1 MVSKTQ
7 EGRDDFFGNL
17 YKWKNKERLRK
28 VAVLP
33 DLSKFHIQERKME
46 IENIH
51 LALMEKKTI
60 IEKL

>member
-1 MVSKTQ
+1 MVFRTQ

-17 YKWKNKERLRK
+17 YKLKNKERLRK
-28 VAVLP
+28 VTVLP
-33 DLSKFHIQERKME
+33 DLTKFQERKME

-51 LALMEKKTI
+51 QALIKKKPI